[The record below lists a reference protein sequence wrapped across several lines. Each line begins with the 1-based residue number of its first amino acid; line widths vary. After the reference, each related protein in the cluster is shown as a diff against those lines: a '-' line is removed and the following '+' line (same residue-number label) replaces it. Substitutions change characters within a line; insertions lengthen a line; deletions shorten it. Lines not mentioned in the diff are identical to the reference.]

1 MNVALSEKDRKFRE
15 FALEGS
21 MWKVI
26 WKVCY
31 PLAIY
36 QSLNQLFKILDT
48 MMAAHISAN
57 AVSTVAYLSQI
68 NMAISAL
75 GGGLAVGASIK
86 ISEAYGEGNFELV
99 KRRVSTLFALCGLL
113 GMAILAILIPVAP
126 HFLRLAN
133 TPEEFIEEGTVYF
146 ILELVSLVII
156 FFNNVYIAIERARGN
171 SKRILNLNMMVIG
184 IKLSLTAFF
193 VYVLKGGINY
203 ISIATIVS
211 QLALLG
217 VAVFYMNAKENVFG
231 FSWKAISFRKLVVAP
246 MIKLSV
252 PVISI
257 YEKLQELGLGN
268 RIMEEQ
274 NIFLP
279 CPEREKREL
288 LKQIRSFLTAE
299 PKILSSAN
307 CCGLGGCA
315 ALKEPEL
322 AGQMAKS
329 AGSIQNTSVYCAS
342 CAGNLTRA
350 GGKNIK
356 HLLVQ
361 ILGRE
366 EVPDVRHSLWNRV
379 RAGR

>member
-1 MNVALSEKDRKFRE
+1 
-15 FALEGS
+15 
-21 MWKVI
+21 MWPTLLITSNKV
-26 WKVCY
+26 
-31 PLAIY
+31 
-36 QSLNQLFKILDT
+36 S
-48 MMAAHISAN
+48 
-57 AVSTVAYLSQI
+57 
-68 NMAISAL
+68 
-75 GGGLAVGASIK
+75 
-86 ISEAYGEGNFELV
+86 
-99 KRRVSTLFALCGLL
+99 
-113 GMAILAILIPVAP
+113 
-126 HFLRLAN
+126 
-133 TPEEFIEEGTVYF
+133 
-146 ILELVSLVII
+146 
-156 FFNNVYIAIERARGN
+156 
-171 SKRILNLNMMVIG
+171 
-184 IKLSLTAFF
+184 
-193 VYVLKGGINY
+193 
-203 ISIATIVS
+203 
-211 QLALLG
+211 
-217 VAVFYMNAKENVFG
+217 
-231 FSWKAISFRKLVVAP
+231 
-246 MIKLSV
+246 

-279 CPEREKREL
+279 CPDREKREL
-288 LKQIRSFLTAE
+288 LKQIRPFLTAE

-322 AGQMAKS
+322 AAQMAKS